1 MSSINKRR
9 SRFTRLLAGIG
20 ASVGSLLVVG
30 ALVVAFVGTAES
42 AGRLG
47 TAESFAVLG
56 GSTVTNTGSTTVIG
70 NLGVS
75 PGNAVTGFAP
85 TGPGS
90 VTGGTIHVNDG
101 VAIQAQSDE
110 VTAATTLGNMACTQ
124 DLTGTDLGGLT
135 LTPGVY
141 CFSSSAQLTGTLTLD
156 AENTAD
162 ALFVFKIGS
171 TLTTASGSSV
181 AMINGASA
189 CNVYWKVGSSA
200 TLGTATS
207 FQGTIL
213 AYSSVTLTTNV
224 HLIGRAIAQTGA
236 VTMDT
241 NVISIASC
249 VSSET
254 PASTAT
260 GTATGT
266 TTATGT
272 ATGTTTATGTAT
284 GTTTATGTATGTTT
298 ATGTATGTAA
308 ATGTA
313 TGTTAATGTATGT
326 TTATGTATGTAAAT
340 EPRPGRRR
348 PRRPRPARPRP
359 RRPRPGRLRWSRP
372 ARARQDL
379 PEGLHFRRLV
389 PWGLDLPT
397 SPATYFGLCPTYFSE
412 LHWCSRAAWVH
423 S

>member
-1 MSSINKRR
+1 MPSIIKRR
-9 SRFTRLLAGIG
+9 SRFTKLLAVIG
-20 ASVGSLLVVG
+20 ASVGSLLVIG

-75 PGNAVTGFAP
+75 PGSAVTGFAP
-85 TGPGS
+85 SGPGS

-101 VAIQAQSDE
+101 VAIQAQIDE
-110 VTAATTLGNMACTQ
+110 VAAATSLGNLPCTQ

-171 TLTTASGSSV
+171 TLTTASNSSV

-207 FQGTIL
+207 FQGSIL

-249 VSSET
+249 VSVET
-254 PASTAT
+254 PTATETATGTSTAT
-260 GTATGT
+260 ESVTGTSTATESVTGTSTATESVTGTSTATESVTGTSTATESVTGTSTATESVTGTSTATESVTGTSTATESVTGTSTVTATATGT
-266 TTATGT
+266 TTIVATGT
-272 ATGTTTATGTAT
+272 GTPGSTGGITFPTTGSIGPGSANQSGNVLWSLSNVLFGIAMVFTG
-284 GTTTATGTATGTTT
+284 GLGVFVM
-298 ATGTATGTAA
+298 
-308 ATGTA
+308 
-313 TGTTAATGTATGT
+313 
-326 TTATGTATGTAAAT
+326 
-340 EPRPGRRR
+340 R
-348 PRRPRPARPRP
+348 
-359 RRPRPGRLRWSRP
+359 
-372 ARARQDL
+372 RAR
-379 PEGLHFRRLV
+379 R
-389 PWGLDLPT
+389 
-397 SPATYFGLCPTYFSE
+397 
-412 LHWCSRAAWVH
+412 
-423 S
+423 